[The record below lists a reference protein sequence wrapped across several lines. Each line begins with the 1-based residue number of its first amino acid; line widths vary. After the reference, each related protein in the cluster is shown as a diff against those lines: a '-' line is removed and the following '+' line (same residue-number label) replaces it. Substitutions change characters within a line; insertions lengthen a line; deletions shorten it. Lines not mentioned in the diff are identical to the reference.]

1 MDYVIGQILS
11 IIAMTLM
18 VISFQMKSNKLLFV
32 LQIISC
38 IGFATSYLLLGFID
52 ACFLNILALLR
63 CALFLIKKLKGNI
76 LVLILLEI
84 SFIVCTIFTY
94 QSVFSI
100 LILIAQMAGTFSMW
114 TNNGK
119 VIRFLNLFITC
130 PFWLINN
137 IHAFSIGGIICESFN
152 IISIIVA
159 LFRYRKTGFK
169 D

>member
-1 MDYVIGQILS
+1 MEYILGQILS
-11 IIAMTLM
+11 IIAMVIM
-18 VISFQMKSNKLLFV
+18 VISFQMKSNKLLFI

-63 CALFLIKKLKGNI
+63 CVLFLIKRLKGNVI
-76 LVLILLEI
+76 VLILLEL

-100 LILIAQMAGTFSMW
+100 VILIAQMVGTFSMW
-114 TNNGK
+114 TGNGK
-119 VIRFLNLFITC
+119 IIRYLNLFITS
-130 PFWLINN
+130 PGWLINN
-137 IHAFSIGGIICESFN
+137 IYAFSIGGIICESFN
-152 IISIIVA
+152 IISILVA
-159 LFRYRKTGFK
+159 LFRYRKTGCV